1 MTDDLTDGPTP
12 ALVETSSTSFG
23 TSFGVASGSIEPA
36 SSEVFAKLAEVV
48 YVSDDYTGVHEAIVR
63 AAPRLV
69 EGCDHAS
76 LMLRRD
82 GRFFTA
88 ASSDEVAAAVD
99 AHERE
104 VGEGPCLD
112 AIMEESVFHDADLT
126 DGSPWPRLTERVLA
140 ETPVRSMAGFR
151 IRTGD
156 DKSGALNLFSDAP
169 GGLTDRAVDQ
179 GIVLASFISVA
190 LVAAHERRSART
202 LRAGLDSNREIGKAM
217 GLLMAFHKV
226 SDDEA
231 FAMLRRASQDLN
243 IKLSEV
249 ARQVVDH
256 HNQR

>member
-1 MTDDLTDGPTP
+1 MTDDLTDGLSP
-12 ALVETSSTSFG
+12 AVVESSGRSSG
-23 TSFGVASGSIEPA
+23 IASASIEPA
-36 SSEVFAKLAEVV
+36 SAEVFAKLADVV
-48 YVSDDYTGVHEAIVR
+48 YVSDDYTGVYEAIVR

-76 LMLRRD
+76 LMLRQD

-99 AHERE
+99 AHERD

-112 AIMEESVFHDADLT
+112 AIMDESVFHDADLT
-126 DGSPWPRLTERVLA
+126 DGSPWPRLSERVLA

-156 DKSGALNLFSDAP
+156 EKSGALNLFSDAP
-169 GGLTDRAVDQ
+169 GGLSARAVDQ

-226 SDDEA
+226 SDNEA

>member
-1 MTDDLTDGPTP
+1 MTDDLTDRLPP
-12 ALVETSSTSFG
+12 VPVEPSGLTSH
-23 TSFGVASGSIEPA
+23 SIEPA
-36 SSEVFAKLAEVV
+36 SAEVFRKLAEVV
-48 YVSDDYTGVHEAIVR
+48 YVSDDYAGVYEAVVR

-69 EGCDHAS
+69 DGCDHAS
-76 LMLRRD
+76 LMLRSD
-82 GRFFTA
+82 GRFSTV
-88 ASSDEVAAAVD
+88 ASSDEVAATVD
-99 AHERE
+99 AHERD

-112 AIMEESVFHDADLT
+112 AIMDESVFHDADLT
-126 DGSPWPRLTERVLA
+126 DGSPWPRLAERVLS

-156 DKSGALNLFSDAP
+156 EKSGALNLFSDRP

-202 LRAGLDSNREIGKAM
+202 LREGLQSNREIGKAM

-231 FAMLRRASQDLN
+231 FAMLRRTSQDLN
-243 IKLSEV
+243 IKLGEV